1 MSQVATICQL
11 MSFVCVCDANL
22 RKEKSSVHSGQ
33 LLFESDQEKK
43 KKLFV
48 LNIGKKRTLKTI
60 ECVD

>member
-1 MSQVATICQL
+1 MNL
-11 MSFVCVCDANL
+11 CVCDANL

-33 LLFESDQEKK
+33 QLSGSDQKK
-43 KKLFV
+43 KEKKLFV